1 MINNYTDISNYV
13 DLDLG
18 GRYCCS
24 RLEPVFHDLISKGMG
39 DLAEAISGEDAL
51 PNSYLPGDER
61 GQDPASLLKSYLPST
76 RARLAYLKARESDP
90 ITNSPLE
97 MGDII
102 QGYYEELWSE
112 DPGLRSKKDMEEYMC
127 DVLICMADGTLP
139 LSASTLLGS
148 S

>member
-1 MINNYTDISNYV
+1 
-13 DLDLG
+13 
-18 GRYCCS
+18 
-24 RLEPVFHDLISKGMG
+24 MG

-90 ITNSPLE
+90 ITDSPLE

-112 DPGLRSKKDMEEYMC
+112 DPGLRSKKDKPC
-127 DVLICMADGTLP
+127 LSRPGSLICLK
-139 LSASTLLGS
+139 LSYPTFGWSPCSPQSRNTKFGSQEGS
-148 S
+148 SFSALSCSSAN